1 MTDGRGLARGRRA
14 RRSRAPEGK
23 ARTPAAFPSREQV
36 LRFIHDSPDR
46 VGRRDIARAFGIS
59 GADRA
64 RLGELL
70 GELGDEGLVERGRR
84 RSPRAAGEL
93 PPVTVVEITGGDADG
108 ELHARPAR
116 WDGEEPPPPIVMILE
131 RTGGGAAPAPG
142 DRALAR
148 LRRAADGSYEARI
161 MRRLATPPDEILG
174 VYNLVAGHGRIVP
187 TDRRLK
193 REFVVSGADSLGARP
208 GDVVLAASL
217 PGARLGLG
225 KARVV
230 ACLGSFDDPRSYS
243 TIAIHNHGIPAAF
256 SAEALAEAEAAT
268 PVPRG
273 ERRDLRK
280 LPLVTIDPADARDR
294 DDAVWAAPDPD
305 PGNPGGWKI
314 VVAIADV
321 AAHVRPG
328 SALDADARERGNS
341 VYFPDRVAPMLPEAL
356 SNGLCSLEAGA
367 DRACLAAFLWIDADG
382 GPRRHE
388 FVRGTMRAAANLT
401 YRGVQDLRDGGDADG
416 GHADDGAPA
425 LDPVIRDLYG
435 AYAAL
440 LRARERRRPLDI
452 ELPELRVA
460 LGADG
465 HVESVRP
472 RARLDSHRL
481 IEEFMIA
488 ANVAA
493 AETLSDR
500 DAPGMFRVH
509 DRPDDEKVEALR
521 ELLASLD
528 LRLATGPAVRAEHFN
543 RILKRVAGTPHAR
556 LVNEV
561 VLRSQSQALYS
572 PGGGGHFGLNLRHY
586 AHFTSPIRR
595 YADLVAH
602 RALIAA
608 LGLGGDGL
616 AGSAVDELPGLGERI
631 SAAER
636 RAMAAEREALNR
648 YLAAYL
654 EPRRGAAFTG
664 RISGVTRFGL
674 FVTLDDVGADGLV
687 PVRTLADDFYVH
699 DETRHALVGE
709 RTGKTHALGSAVDV
723 RLVEADAVTGSLRLE
738 LIEERGP
745 LPARRGKAG
754 REPRKA
760 RKRRNRRD

>member
-1 MTDGRGLARGRRA
+1 MTGGGGLTRGRRT
-14 RRSRAPEGK
+14 RESRAPDSEAK
-23 ARTPAAFPSREQV
+23 TSAAFPSREQV

-46 VGRRDIARAFGIS
+46 VGKRDIARVFGIS
-59 GADRA
+59 GTDRA
-64 RLGELL
+64 RLKELL
-70 GELGDEGLVERGRR
+70 GELSDEGLIEKGRR
-84 RSPRAAGEL
+84 RSFHAAGEL
-93 PPVTVVEITGGDADG
+93 PPVTVIEITGGDADG
-108 ELHARPAR
+108 ELHARPTR
-116 WDGEEPPPPIVMILE
+116 WDGEEEPPRIVMVPG
-131 RTGGGAAPAPG
+131 RTGAAALAPG

-148 LRRAADGSYEARI
+148 LRRASDGLYEARV
-161 MRRLATPPDEILG
+161 MRRLANPPDEILG
-174 VYNLVAGHGRIVP
+174 VYNLVAGHGRIAP
-187 TDRRLK
+187 TDRRVK
-193 REFVVSGADSLGARP
+193 REFVVAGPDSLGARP

-217 PGARLGLG
+217 PGARPGLG
-225 KARVV
+225 KARIVER
-230 ACLGSFDDPRSYS
+230 LGSFDDPRSYS
-243 TIAIHNHGIPAAF
+243 MIAIRNQGIPATF

-268 PVPRG
+268 PVPVG
-273 ERRDLRK
+273 ERRDLRE

-294 DDAVWAAPDPD
+294 DDAVWAAPDTD

-314 VVAIADV
+314 VIAIADV

-356 SNGLCSLEAGA
+356 SSGLCSLEAGA

-382 GPRRHE
+382 NPRRHE
-388 FVRGTMRAAANLT
+388 FVRGAMRAAANLT
-401 YRGVQDLRDGGDADG
+401 YQGVQDLRDGGCPDNA
-416 GHADDGAPA
+416 ATA
-425 LDPVIRDLYG
+425 LHPVIPNLYG

-465 HVESVRP
+465 RVESVRP
-472 RARLDSHRL
+472 RARRDSHRL

-493 AETLSDR
+493 AETLCDR
-500 DAPGMFRVH
+500 DAPCMFRVH

-528 LRLATGPAVRAEHFN
+528 LRLAAGGAVRAEHFN
-543 RILKRVAGTPHAR
+543 RILNRVAGTPHAR

-572 PGGGGHFGLNLRHY
+572 PDNSGHFGLNLRRY

-595 YADLVAH
+595 YADLLVH
-602 RALIAA
+602 RGLIAA
-608 LGLGGDGL
+608 LGLGDDGL
-616 AGSAVDELPGLGERI
+616 VEGAVDELPGLGERI

-636 RAMAAEREALNR
+636 RAMAAEREARDR

-654 EPRRGAAFTG
+654 EPRRGATFTG

-687 PVRTLADDFYVH
+687 PIRTLADDFYIH
-699 DETRHALVGE
+699 DGTRHALVGE
-709 RTGKTHALGSAVDV
+709 RTGKTYALGSAVDV
-723 RLVEADAVTGSLRLE
+723 RLMEADAVTGSLRLE
-738 LIEERGP
+738 LVEEQGP
-745 LPARRGKAG
+745 FPARRGKAG

-760 RKRRNRRD
+760 GRKRGRRG